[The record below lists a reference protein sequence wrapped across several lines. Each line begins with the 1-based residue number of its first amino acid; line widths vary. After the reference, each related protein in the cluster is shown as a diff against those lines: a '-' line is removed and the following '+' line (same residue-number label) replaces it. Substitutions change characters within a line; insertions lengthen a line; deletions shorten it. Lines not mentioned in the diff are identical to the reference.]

1 MTSHI
6 RTNQHAFRTTIIG
19 ALAVLIITPSSSAAF
34 NPNEG
39 IEKSPAVLPTPSR
52 LPSTAP
58 LVESSSR
65 FSFTDLPDA
74 RRIPSGNPAPTDAAT
89 AAIAA
94 PPGAFVQPIPLANQP
109 MAVSQ
114 PAAISAPAG
123 AFLQPIPPTV
133 ELAPVYSTPQFPP
146 VDAAVAAQAAHE
158 LGVSSPSA
166 HVGTAQSQTTV
177 GTQPVQSFI
186 APAPLLAESATS
198 RQRPNENPPVAFSK
212 PIATA
217 STETLSNASKD
228 ILSKFPS
235 KLDSTVPAAK
245 GKGQKLAINRISPD
259 IQAIAN
265 PKQKI
270 ESFDAVGLSIK
281 VQRPG
286 LDTNFELNRAY
297 TALNSGD
304 TTLAAQTYK
313 NILSTEP
320 RNEDALFGLAATYH
334 RIGDLERARPYY
346 AQLLKVNPNHREG
359 LNNFLSL
366 VSSEAPQEALAEL
379 ERLEQRNP
387 DFSPIPAQ
395 QASLLSKNGF
405 PEQARE
411 KMLRAIELAPDNLTY
426 TYNLAV
432 MLDRQGKYLDAS
444 ALYRLLIDAAL
455 KGQKIPSSLDIIQKR
470 LNFIATNSA
479 ANASAGG

>member
-1 MTSHI
+1 M
-6 RTNQHAFRTTIIG
+6 IG
-19 ALAVLIITPSSSAAF
+19 ALAAFIMTPSSSAAF

-39 IEKSPAVLPTPSR
+39 IEKNPAVQPTPSR

-65 FSFTDLPDA
+65 FSFPDLPDA
-74 RRIPSGNPAPTDAAT
+74 RRIPSGNPAPTVAAT
-89 AAIAA
+89 AIAA
-94 PPGAFVQPIPLANQP
+94 PP
-109 MAVSQ
+109 
-114 PAAISAPAG
+114 G

-146 VDAAVAAQAAHE
+146 VDAAVAAQAARE

-166 HVGTAQSQTTV
+166 QVGTPAQNQTIV
-177 GTQPVQSFI
+177 ATQPVQGFI
-186 APAPLLAESATS
+186 APAPLLAGNATNL
-198 RQRPNENPPVAFSK
+198 QRPIENPPVAFNK

-217 STETLSNASKD
+217 STDTLSNASKD

-235 KLDSTVPAAK
+235 KLDSTPPAAK

-259 IQAIAN
+259 IQAIAS

-395 QASLLSKNGF
+395 QASLLSKSGF

-426 TYNLAV
+426 KYNLAV

-455 KGQKIPSSLDIIQKR
+455 KGQKIPSSLDVIQKR
-470 LNFIATNSA
+470 LNFIATNST